1 MADYDVIVVG
11 GGPAGLTAAL
21 YCARAGRKVLVL
33 EKMTLG
39 GQITAAPLVENYPGL
54 PGMSGAAYGAALA
67 EQAES
72 FGAETAYEEVLSL
85 QPGDPIR
92 VVTDAGEHTCRAVIL
107 AVGARHKTLGL
118 AGEEDL
124 VGAGISYCAVCDGA
138 FYEGRDVIIVGGG
151 NSALQ
156 EALFLSKIC
165 KSVTLV
171 HRRREFRADE
181 CLVRRFHEAKNVTFL
196 YPYTVQELV
205 VEEDEVR
212 GVVLAEVGSGAQRTV
227 MTDGVFVAIG
237 HEPET
242 EPFAPLGFCGGDGYF
257 AVDETTETKIDGVFV
272 AGDCRAK
279 AVRQLTTACG
289 DGAVAAMAACRYLE
303 TL

>member
-1 MADYDVIVVG
+1 MANYDVIVIG

-21 YCARAGRKVLVL
+21 YCARAGRKVLVM

-39 GQITAAPLVENYPGL
+39 GQITSAPLVENYPGL
-54 PGMSGAAYGAALA
+54 PGMSGAEYGAALA
-67 EQAES
+67 AQAES
-72 FGAETAYEEVLSL
+72 FGVEIAYEEVTALH
-85 QPGDPIR
+85 PGDPIR
-92 VVTDAGEHTCRAVIL
+92 VVTDAGEHTCRAAIL

-118 AGEEDL
+118 PGEEDL

-138 FYEGRDVIIVGGG
+138 FYEDREVVIVGGG

-165 KSVTLV
+165 KKVTLV
-171 HRRREFRADE
+171 HRRGQFRADE
-181 CLVRRFHEAKNVTFL
+181 CLVQRFHAAENISFL
-196 YPYTVQELV
+196 YPYTVSELV

-212 GVVLAEVGSGAQRTV
+212 GVKLRHAQSGSEKTV

-242 EPFAPLGFCGGDGYF
+242 EPFAALGFCGEGGYF
-257 AVDETTETKIDGVFV
+257 TVPETTETHISGVFV

-289 DGAVAAMAACRYLE
+289 DGAAAAMAACRYLE

>member
-1 MADYDVIVVG
+1 MAQYDVIVVG

-21 YCARAGRKVLVL
+21 YCARAGRSVLVL

-39 GQITAAPLVENYPGL
+39 GQITSAPLVENYPGL
-54 PGMSGAAYGAALA
+54 PKMSGAEFGAALA

-72 FGAETAYEEVLSL
+72 FGAETAYEEVTALH
-85 QPGDPIR
+85 PGDPIR
-92 VVTDAGEHTCRAVIL
+92 VVTDSGEYTCRAAIL

-118 AGEEDL
+118 PGEEDL

-138 FYEGRDVIIVGGG
+138 FYEDREVVIVGGG

-165 KSVTLV
+165 KKVTLV
-171 HRRREFRADE
+171 HRRGQFRADE
-181 CLVRRFHEAKNVTFL
+181 CLVQRFHAAENISFL
-196 YPYTVQELV
+196 YPYTVSELM

-212 GVVLAEVGSGAQRTV
+212 GVKLRHAQNGSEETV

-242 EPFAPLGFCGGDGYF
+242 EPFAPLGFRGDGGYF
-257 AVDETTETKIDGVFV
+257 AVSETTGTHIPGVFV

-289 DGAVAAMAACRYLE
+289 DGAAAAMAACRYLE
-303 TL
+303 N